1 MMEKAVILID
11 ILKRYFDRLPIR
23 AENRRIINLPN
34 AITLLRIGILP
45 VLFLILL
52 EPGEAMSRAIAILF
66 ILAALTDLLDGYVA
80 RRYNIVTRMGKLLD
94 PIADKIIMSAA
105 LVLLIPVG
113 RAPAWIVALMVMR
126 DFAVDGLRSMA
137 AAEGHVIEASR
148 LGKYKTV
155 CQIIAV
161 SALIIHYPIY
171 GIDASSIGTAFLYV
185 ALALSLWSGFDY
197 LVRFYRTTLV

>member
-1 MMEKAVILID
+1 MEKAVILID

-52 EPGEAMSRAIAILF
+52 EPGEAMSLAIAILF

-94 PIADKIIMSAA
+94 PIADKIIMSTA

-113 RAPAWIVALMVMR
+113 RAPAWVVALMIMR

-137 AAEGHVIEASR
+137 AAEGHVIDASR
-148 LGKYKTV
+148 LGKYKTL

-161 SALIIHYPIY
+161 SALIIHYPIC
-171 GIDASSIGTAFLYV
+171 GIDASSIGTVSLYA

-197 LVRFYRTTLV
+197 LVKFYRTTLV

>member
-1 MMEKAVILID
+1 MEKAVLLID

-23 AENRRIINLPN
+23 AENRKILNLPN
-34 AITLLRIGILP
+34 AITMLRIGILP

-52 EPGEAMSRAIAILF
+52 EPGEGLSLTIAILF

-105 LVLLIPVG
+105 LVLVIRVG
-113 RAPAWIVALMVMR
+113 RAPAWVVALMIMR

-148 LGKYKTV
+148 LGKYKTLA
-155 CQIIAV
+155 QIIAV

-171 GIDASSIGTAFLYV
+171 GLDPSGIGTVFLYI

-197 LVRFYRTTLV
+197 LVKFYRTTLV

>member
-1 MMEKAVILID
+1 MEKAVILID
-11 ILKRYFDRLPIR
+11 LLKRYFDRLPIR
-23 AENRRIINLPN
+23 AENRRILNLPN

-52 EPGEAMSRAIAILF
+52 EPGEAMSLAIAILF

-80 RRYNIVTRMGKLLD
+80 RRYNIVTRIGKLLD

-113 RAPAWIVALMVMR
+113 RAPAWVVALMVMR

-161 SALIIHYPIY
+161 SALIIHYPIF
-171 GIDASSIGTAFLYV
+171 GIDALSIGTAFLYV

-197 LVRFYRTTLV
+197 LVKFYRTTLV

>member
-1 MMEKAVILID
+1 MEKAVILID

-52 EPGEAMSRAIAILF
+52 EPGEAMSLAISILF

-113 RAPAWIVALMVMR
+113 RAPAWVVALMVMR

-137 AAEGHVIEASR
+137 AAEGQVIEASQ
-148 LGKYKTV
+148 LGKYKTF

-171 GIDASSIGTAFLYV
+171 GIDAGSIGTMFLYV
-185 ALALSLWSGFDY
+185 ALALSLWSGADY
-197 LVRFYRTTLV
+197 LVKFYKATFV

>member
-1 MMEKAVILID
+1 MEKAVLLID

-23 AENRRIINLPN
+23 AENRRILNLPN
-34 AITLLRIGILP
+34 AITMLRIGILP

-52 EPGEAMSRAIAILF
+52 EPGEGLSLTIAILF

-113 RAPAWIVALMVMR
+113 RAPAWVVALMIMR

-148 LGKYKTV
+148 LGKYKTL
-155 CQIIAV
+155 CQIVAV

-185 ALALSLWSGFDY
+185 ALVLSLWSGFDY
-197 LVRFYRTTLV
+197 LVKFYRTTLV

>member
-1 MMEKAVILID
+1 MEKAVILID

-45 VLFLILL
+45 VLFLVLL
-52 EPGEAMSRAIAILF
+52 EPGEAMSLAIAILF

-80 RRYNIVTRMGKLLD
+80 RCYNIVTRMGKLLD

-113 RAPAWIVALMVMR
+113 RAQAWVVALMIMR

-148 LGKYKTV
+148 LGKYKTL

-161 SALIIHYPIY
+161 SALIIHYPIC
-171 GIDASSIGTAFLYV
+171 GVDAATIGTVFLYV
-185 ALALSLWSGFDY
+185 ALVLSLWSGFDY
-197 LVRFYRTTLV
+197 LVKFYRTTLV

>member
-1 MMEKAVILID
+1 MEKAVLLID

-23 AENRRIINLPN
+23 AENRRILNLPN
-34 AITLLRIGILP
+34 AITMLRIGILP

-52 EPGEAMSRAIAILF
+52 EPGEGPSLAIAILF

-113 RAPAWIVALMVMR
+113 RAPAWVVALMIMR

-148 LGKYKTV
+148 LGKYKTL
-155 CQIIAV
+155 CQIVAV

-185 ALALSLWSGFDY
+185 ALVLSLWSGFDY
-197 LVRFYRTTLV
+197 LVKFYRTTLV

>member
-1 MMEKAVILID
+1 MEKAVLLID

-23 AENRRIINLPN
+23 AENRRILNLPN
-34 AITLLRIGILP
+34 AITMLRIGILP

-52 EPGEAMSRAIAILF
+52 EPGEGLSLTIAILF

-113 RAPAWIVALMVMR
+113 RAPAWVVALMIMR

-137 AAEGHVIEASR
+137 AAEGHVIGASR
-148 LGKYKTV
+148 LGKYKTLA
-155 CQIIAV
+155 QIIAV

-171 GIDASSIGTAFLYV
+171 GLDPSGIGTVFLYI
-185 ALALSLWSGFDY
+185 ALVLSLWSGFDY
-197 LVRFYRTTLV
+197 LVKFYRTTLV

>member
-1 MMEKAVILID
+1 MERAVILID
-11 ILKRYFDRLPIR
+11 ILKKYFDRLPIR

-52 EPGEAMSRAIAILF
+52 EPGEAMSLAISILF

-80 RRYNIVTRMGKLLD
+80 RRYNIVTRIGKLLD

-113 RAPAWIVALMVMR
+113 RAPAWVVALMIMR

-137 AAEGHVIEASR
+137 AAEGHVIEASQ
-148 LGKYKTV
+148 LGKYKTF
-155 CQIIAV
+155 CQIVAV

-171 GIDASSIGTAFLYV
+171 GIDPGSIGTMFLYV

-197 LVRFYRTTLV
+197 LVKFYRTTLV

>member
-1 MMEKAVILID
+1 MERAVILID
-11 ILKRYFDRLPIR
+11 ILKKYFDRLPIR
-23 AENRRIINLPN
+23 DENRRIINLPN
-34 AITLLRIGILP
+34 AITVLRIGILP
-45 VLFLILL
+45 VLFLVLL
-52 EPGEAMSRAIAILF
+52 EPGEALSLVIAILF

-105 LVLLIPVG
+105 MVLLIPIG
-113 RAPAWIVALMVMR
+113 RIPAWVMALMVMR

-137 AAEGHVIEASR
+137 AAEGHVIEASD
-148 LGKYKTV
+148 LGKYKTF

-171 GIDASSIGTAFLYV
+171 GIDPSTIGRAFIYV
-185 ALALSLWSGFDY
+185 ALVLSMWSGFDY
-197 LVRFYRTTLV
+197 LMKFYKATIV

>member
-1 MMEKAVILID
+1 MEKAVLLID

-23 AENRRIINLPN
+23 AENRRIVNLPN

-52 EPGEAMSRAIAILF
+52 EPGEGLSLAIAILF

-113 RAPAWIVALMVMR
+113 RAPAWVVALMIMR

-148 LGKYKTV
+148 LGKYKTL
-155 CQIIAV
+155 CQIVAV

-185 ALALSLWSGFDY
+185 ALVLSLWSGFDY
-197 LVRFYRTTLV
+197 LVKFYRTTLV

>member
-1 MMEKAVILID
+1 MEKAVILID

-45 VLFLILL
+45 VLFLVLL
-52 EPGEAMSRAIAILF
+52 EPGEAMSLAIAILF

-113 RAPAWIVALMVMR
+113 RAQAWVVALMIMR

-148 LGKYKTV
+148 LGKYKTL

-161 SALIIHYPIY
+161 SALIIHYPIC
-171 GIDASSIGTAFLYV
+171 GVDAATIGTAFLYV

-197 LVRFYRTTLV
+197 LVKFYRTTLV

>member
-1 MMEKAVILID
+1 MEKAVILID

-45 VLFLILL
+45 VLFLVLL
-52 EPGEAMSRAIAILF
+52 EPGEAMSLAIAILF

-80 RRYNIVTRMGKLLD
+80 RRYNIVTRIGKLLD

-113 RAPAWIVALMVMR
+113 RAQAWVVALMIMR

-148 LGKYKTV
+148 LGKYKTL

-161 SALIIHYPIY
+161 SALIIHYPIC
-171 GIDASSIGTAFLYV
+171 GVDAATIGTVFLYV
-185 ALALSLWSGFDY
+185 ALVLSLWSGFDY
-197 LVRFYRTTLV
+197 LVKFYRTTLV

>member
-1 MMEKAVILID
+1 MEKAVLLID

-23 AENRRIINLPN
+23 AENRRILNLPN
-34 AITLLRIGILP
+34 AITMLRIGILP

-52 EPGEAMSRAIAILF
+52 EPGEGLSLAIAILF

-113 RAPAWIVALMVMR
+113 RAPAWVVALMIMR

-148 LGKYKTV
+148 LGKYKTL
-155 CQIIAV
+155 CQIVAV

-185 ALALSLWSGFDY
+185 ALVLSLWSGFDY
-197 LVRFYRTTLV
+197 LVKFYRTTLV

>member
-1 MMEKAVILID
+1 MEKAVLLID

-23 AENRRIINLPN
+23 AENRRILNLPN
-34 AITLLRIGILP
+34 AITVLRIGILP

-52 EPGEAMSRAIAILF
+52 EPGEGLSLAIAILF

-113 RAPAWIVALMVMR
+113 RAPAWVVALMIMR

-148 LGKYKTV
+148 LGKYKTL

-197 LVRFYRTTLV
+197 LVKFYRTTLV

>member
-1 MMEKAVILID
+1 MEKAVMLID

-45 VLFLILL
+45 VLFLVLL
-52 EPGEAMSRAIAILF
+52 EPGETMSLAIAILF

-80 RRYNIVTRMGKLLD
+80 RRYNMVTRMGKLLD

-113 RAPAWIVALMVMR
+113 RAPAWIVALMIMR

-137 AAEGHVIEASR
+137 AAEGHVIEASQ

-185 ALALSLWSGFDY
+185 ALVLSLWSGFDY

>member
-1 MMEKAVILID
+1 MERAVILID

-52 EPGEAMSRAIAILF
+52 EPGEAMSLAISILF
-66 ILAALTDLLDGYVA
+66 ILVALTDLLDGYVA
-80 RRYNIVTRMGKLLD
+80 RRYNIVTRIGKLLD

-113 RAPAWIVALMVMR
+113 RAPAWVVALMVMR

-137 AAEGHVIEASR
+137 AAEGHVIEASD
-148 LGKYKTV
+148 LGKYKTF

-171 GIDASSIGTAFLYV
+171 GIDPGIIGTMFLYV
-185 ALALSLWSGFDY
+185 ALVLSLWSGFDY
-197 LVRFYRTTLV
+197 LVKFYKATIV